1 MVNKNPFLEP
11 SSLEYQLPVFEE
23 ITDESYREGF
33 YLGCAQQ
40 LAEIERIIT
49 GEEITFE
56 NTIVALEKSGQILS
70 RTLLVFFNKSSS
82 DTNELV
88 DEIDAEISPKLSA
101 HQDAIYLNPALFA
114 RVEYLYL
121 HRSTLQLDSESL
133 WLLEKYYEDFKVAG
147 AHLDSQSRSS
157 LTKINT
163 RLSELETRFGQLLLA
178 DGNDLAILIEDP
190 KELAGLASNQLASA
204 ALAAEARGEQG
215 KWLISTV
222 NYSGHPLLS
231 DLTDRGLR
239 QKIMEA
245 SIVKSA
251 RGNEN
256 DTQGLVSEIT
266 SLRAKRAKILGSKN
280 HAEHVISQQTAI
292 HPDRVHEMLGKIA
305 PIAMEN
311 ARREAQALQNRIVYE
326 GDGFDLESWDWPFYT
341 EKVRQEK
348 YNLDSGVL
356 SSYFE
361 LERTLFDGIFY
372 AATKLYGITFKER
385 SDLKTYHPEARAF
398 EVFNEDGSKLA
409 LFIGD
414 FFTRDSK
421 RGGAWM
427 NNLVNQSYLLNQL
440 PVVVNNL
447 NIPKPADGQ
456 PCLLTLN
463 EVKTL
468 FHEFGHAL
476 HGMFS
481 AVNYPKF
488 SGTSVQRDFVEFPSQ
503 VNEMWMFWPEV
514 VENYARHYQSGEVLP
529 SDIIASLKASETFNE
544 GYETTSY
551 LAAAVL
557 DLALHSIEDGRVIED
572 VIGFE
577 EKALEEYGLLFS
589 PIPARYRATYFSHI
603 FAGGYSAGYYGYI
616 WSEVLDAD
624 TVQWF
629 IDNGGLTRQN
639 GDYFRKALLSRGG
652 SLDSMEMFRNFR
664 GRDSEIAPLLKRR
677 GLLKED
683 KNLIEKE

>member
-1 MVNKNPFLEP
+1 MSKNVFLEP
-11 SSLEYQLPVFEE
+11 SSLEYQLPNFEE
-23 ITDESYREGF
+23 ISDESYRAGF
-33 YLGCAQQ
+33 YHGCEEQ
-40 LAEIERIIT
+40 LREIAEIISSQ
-49 GEEITFE
+49 EITFE
-56 NTIVALEKSGQILS
+56 NTIVALERSGQILS

-82 DTNELV
+82 DTNDLI

-101 HQDAIYLNPALFA
+101 HRDGIYLNPALFA
-114 RVEYLYL
+114 RVEQLYL
-121 HRSTLQLDSESL
+121 ARGELGLDSESL
-133 WLLEKYYEDFKVAG
+133 WLVEKYYEDFREAG
-147 AHLDSQSRSS
+147 AHLDEESRTA
-157 LTKINT
+157 LTQINT
-163 RLSELETRFGQLLLA
+163 RLSELETKFGQLLLA
-178 DGNDLAILIEDP
+178 DTNDLSILIDNPE
-190 KELAGLASNQLASA
+190 ELEGLSSSQLASA
-204 ALAAEARGEQG
+204 ALAAHARGHQG
-215 KWLISTV
+215 KWLISAV

-231 DLTDRGLR
+231 DLRDRELR
-239 QKIMEA
+239 KKIMEA
-245 SIVKSA
+245 SIVKA
-251 RGNEN
+251 GRGNEN

-266 SLRAKRAKILGSKN
+266 ALRAKRAKILGAKS
-280 HAEHVISQQTAI
+280 HSEYVISYQTAK
-292 HPDRVHEMLGKIA
+292 HPDRVDEMLRKIA

-311 ARREAQALQNRIVYE
+311 AKAEARALQAQIVGE
-326 GDGFDLESWDWPFYT
+326 GLSFDLESWDWSFYT

-348 YNLDSGVL
+348 YNLDVGAL
-356 SSYFE
+356 TDYFE
-361 LERTLFDGIFY
+361 LERTLFDGVFY
-372 AATKLYGITFKER
+372 AATRLYGITFKER

-427 NNLVNQSYLLNQL
+427 NNLVDQSYLLDQL

-456 PCLLTLN
+456 PSLLTLD

-476 HGMFS
+476 HGIFS
-481 AVNYPKF
+481 AVRYPKF

-514 VENYARHYQSGEVLP
+514 IENYARHYQSGETLP
-529 SDIIASLKASETFNE
+529 VEVIKSLKESETFNE

-551 LAAAVL
+551 LAATVL
-557 DLALHSIEDGRVIED
+557 DLALHSIEDGQLIED
-572 VIGFE
+572 LWSFE
-577 EKALEEYGLLFS
+577 AKVLGEYGLLFE
-589 PIPARYRATYFSHI
+589 PIPSRYRSTYFSHI

-624 TVQWF
+624 TVAWF
-629 IDNGGLTRQN
+629 MENGGLTRRN
-639 GDYFRKALLSRGG
+639 GDHFREALLSRGG

-664 GRDSEIAPLLKRR
+664 GRDSDIAPLLKRR
-677 GLLKED
+677 GLVKED
-683 KNLIEKE
+683 EKLIEG